1 MTEICSI
8 GRKVAKSYSLFVVV
22 VEGLKFGGDPKSFP
36 LKSEL
41 SLFKPLC
48 HRGWTLHALQRRI
61 SIQYWKKIQEII
73 QWFFRIIAFQCKIS
87 EICVKCFLSLWIE
100 CWSHLPPFVF
110 QQIIEG
116 EKLAE
121 TLQAC
126 QPFPFPIPIFI

>member
-8 GRKVAKSYSLFVVV
+8 GRKVAKSSSLFVVV

-36 LKSEL
+36 LKSVL

-48 HRGWTLHALQRRI
+48 HSLPRDI
-61 SIQYWKKIQEII
+61 YSILKKKT
-73 QWFFRIIAFQCKIS
+73 RNHSMVLPSYIAFHCKSS
-87 EICVKCFLSLWIE
+87 ESCVKCFLSPWIE

-126 QPFPFPIPIFI
+126 QPFQIYQFPCSLDFGFI